1 MDDTTKH
8 GDGATVQPE
17 EEAEPD
23 WEDEGED
30 EGETDKGEHEGNVAH
45 GVCCDLRCR
54 VPSGK

>member
-1 MDDTTKH
+1 MTLPSM

-45 GVCCDLRCR
+45 GYV
-54 VPSGK
+54 VI

>member
-30 EGETDKGEHEGNVAH
+30 EGETDKGEHEGNV